1 MLNYLNHLPTYY
13 HGPMLGAAKLE
24 SVESDSDWDSFCTL
38 SKQNTFF
45 SKSGFYNDLGIT
57 NQRYFLINNKEVL
70 AAIALTYNEN
80 GNPEVGSKGGLYQ
93 GILLSERVQKSEIL
107 TSEVLQIVFSLLLK
121 KQISFDLG
129 LHPTITDIRAINWIN
144 QSGDYSEK
152 LKIRVR
158 YTGIIDFSLY
168 TTPNDFLKS
177 LRKSRRDEIVKTE
190 LVISKSTD
198 VKAFLKLYQA
208 SFFAKGVNLSKSKS
222 DELFDIFK
230 FAVAHPGGE
239 LLLAHS
245 NKVNDPISGII
256 TVTEAS
262 TIYYWFSATLPEHK
276 SLGANSALVFSAI
289 ESAMNSGIMKFDSC
303 GLNSKEIGFFKSSFQ
318 AKATPA
324 YEIYS

>member
-1 MLNYLNHLPTYY
+1 
-13 HGPMLGAAKLE
+13 MLGAAKLE
-24 SVESDSDWDSFCTL
+24 CVESDSDWDSFCAL

-45 SKSGFYNDLGIT
+45 SKSGFYRDLGIT
-57 NQRYFLINNKEVL
+57 NQRYFLINDKEIL

-107 TSEVLQIVFSLLLK
+107 TAEALQIVFSLLLK

-144 QSGDYSEK
+144 QSDDYSEK

-158 YTGIIDFSLY
+158 YTGLIDFSHY
-168 TTPNDFLKS
+168 NTPNDFLKS

-198 VKAFLKLYQA
+198 IKAFLKLYQS
-208 SFFAKGVNLSKSKS
+208 SFSEKGLHLSKNKC
-222 DELFDIFK
+222 DELFNIFK
-230 FAVAHPGGE
+230 FAVAHPGGK
-239 LLLAHS
+239 LLLAYGNEAH
-245 NKVNDPISGII
+245 DPISGII
-256 TVTEAS
+256 TVTDAD

-276 SLGANSALVFSAI
+276 SLGVNSSLLFSAI
-289 ESAMNSGIMKFDSC
+289 ESAMSSGIMKLDTC

-324 YEIYS
+324 YEIYN

>member
-1 MLNYLNHLPTYY
+1 MLS
-13 HGPMLGAAKLE
+13 AAKLE
-24 SVESDSDWDSFCTL
+24 TVESDSDWDSFCSL

-45 SKSGFYNDLGIT
+45 SKSGFYNDLGIK
-57 NQRYFLINNKEVL
+57 NQRYFLVNHEEAL
-70 AAIALTYNEN
+70 AAIALTFNED

-107 TSEVLQIVFSLLLK
+107 TSEVLQIIFSLLLK

-144 QSGDYSEK
+144 ESDGYSEK

-158 YTGIIDFSLY
+158 YTGLIDFSLY
-168 TTPNDFLKS
+168 NTPNDYFKS

-198 VKAFLKLYQA
+198 VNAFFKLYQA
-208 SFFAKGVNLSKSKS
+208 SFSGKGVHLSKSKS
-222 DELFDIFK
+222 EVLLDIFK

-245 NKVNDPISGII
+245 NKHHNPISGII
-256 TVTEAS
+256 TVTDAD

-289 ESAMNSGIMKFDSC
+289 ESAMNSGIMKFDTC

-324 YEIYS
+324 YEIYN